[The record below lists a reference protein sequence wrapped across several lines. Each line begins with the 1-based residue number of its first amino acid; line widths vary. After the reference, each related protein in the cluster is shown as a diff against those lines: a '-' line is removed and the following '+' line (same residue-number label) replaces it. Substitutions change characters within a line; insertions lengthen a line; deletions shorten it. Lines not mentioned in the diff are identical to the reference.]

1 MAKPEGS
8 LYRVLEKPPWQ
19 RTLLERLSDLRPGT
33 TRVAYLYEEAEPG
46 TFRYRCYNMAQALNR
61 HSKKISASYFFL
73 HDLQSLDN
81 LADFVDV
88 LVLAR
93 VRFDSEVDRLVR
105 RFRLRDKPI
114 LFDLDDH
121 IFDLNSTALLVAS
134 LNQGLT
140 RHGRI
145 EKWTGVVGRIRQTLA
160 LVDGV
165 LTTTGFLADQIR
177 AHADVGVGVGVEVVP
192 NFLNDEQW
200 DYSARL
206 RSEVVG
212 PTADAPIIGY
222 FSGSP
227 SHNRDYQ
234 IAEDGLRWA
243 LEALPGATLRIAGYL
258 DVPPSLKAFENRIAR
273 LPFMDFL
280 GLQRAIAEV
289 SINIS
294 PVQHNVFAHS
304 KSELKY
310 FEAAAVATPTIAS
323 PAPVF
328 TEVIR
333 HGHNGFLADADQW
346 PAVIEKALGA
356 SAKEKS
362 AMQRS
367 ALEHVERH
375 YTSQAIAPSIERALL
390 KLSS

>member
-1 MAKPEGS
+1 M
-8 LYRVLEKPPWQ
+8 PWQ
-19 RTLLERLSDLRPGT
+19 RTLIDRLADLKQGT
-33 TRVAYLYEEAEPG
+33 TRVGYLYEEAEPG
-46 TFRYRCYNMAQALNR
+46 TFRYRCYNMAQALNG
-61 HSKKISASYFFL
+61 HSTKYSASYFFL
-73 HDLQSLDN
+73 HDLQSVDN

-88 LVLAR
+88 LVLVR
-93 VRFDSEVDRLVR
+93 VRFDSEVDRLTR
-105 RFRLRDKPI
+105 RFRLAGKPI

-145 EKWTGVVGRIRQTLA
+145 EKWTGVVGRIRQSLA

-165 LTTTGFLADQIR
+165 ITTTDFLAGQIR
-177 AHADVGVGVGVEVVP
+177 NSFDHPVEVVP

-200 DYSARL
+200 DYSATL
-206 RSEVVG
+206 RRDVAK
-212 PTADAPIIGY
+212 PPADQPVIGY

-234 IAEDGLRWA
+234 IAEDGLRA
-243 LEALPGATLRIAGYL
+243 VLEEYPQARLRIAGYL
-258 DVPPSLKAFENRIAR
+258 DVPDSLAPFASRIDR

-289 SINIS
+289 SVNIS

-310 FEAAAVATPTIAS
+310 FEAAAVGTPTVAS
-323 PAPVF
+323 PAPTF
-328 TEVIR
+328 QQVIS
-333 HGHNGFLADADQW
+333 HGRNGYLADAAEW
-346 PAVIEKALGA
+346 PEVFRLVLGESESAATKMTDAALA
-356 SAKEKS
+356 
-362 AMQRS
+362 
-367 ALEHVERH
+367 HVESN
-375 YTSQAIAPSIERALL
+375 YTTKAVAPRIEVALRR
-390 KLSS
+390 LSS

>member
-1 MAKPEGS
+1 VAKARTP
-8 LYRVLEKPPWQ
+8 YQVLDRMPWQ
-19 RTLLERLSDLRPGT
+19 RTLIDRLGDLREGT
-33 TRVAYLYEEAEPG
+33 TRVGYLYEEAEPG
-46 TFRYRCYNMAQALNR
+46 TFRYRCYNMAQAINN
-61 HSKKISASYFFL
+61 HSSTYSASYFFL

-81 LADFVDV
+81 LADFIDV
-88 LVLAR
+88 LVLVR
-93 VRFDSEVDRLVR
+93 VRFDSEVDRLIR
-105 RFRLRDKPI
+105 QFRLAQKPI

-121 IFDLNSTALLVAS
+121 IFDLNSTALLIAS

-145 EKWTGVVGRIRQTLA
+145 EKWTGVVGRIRQSVA

-165 LTTTGFLADQIR
+165 ITTTEFLADQLR
-177 AHADVGVGVGVEVVP
+177 QSFNLPVEVVP

-200 DYSARL
+200 AYSKHL
-206 RSEVVG
+206 RDEGVGSELS
-212 PTADAPIIGY
+212 APVIGY

-234 IAEDGLRWA
+234 IAEDGLRA
-243 LEALPGATLRIAGYL
+243 VLDEYPESRLRIAGYL
-258 DVPPSLKAFENRIAR
+258 DVPESLQSYAGRIDR

-310 FEAAAVATPTIAS
+310 FEAAAVGTPTVAS
-323 PAPVF
+323 PAPTF
-328 TEVIR
+328 TGVIE
-333 HGHNGFLADADQW
+333 HGENGYLADAAEW
-346 PAVIEKALGA
+346 PEVFRFALER
-356 SAKEKS
+356 SAKES
-362 AMQRS
+362 AAVNTAAVKVAESRYTGKAVAPRIDQ
-367 ALEHVERH
+367 ALSR
-375 YTSQAIAPSIERALL
+375 
-390 KLSS
+390 LSS

>member
-1 MAKPEGS
+1 VAKASSP
-8 LYRVLEKPPWQ
+8 YRVLERMPWQ
-19 RTLLERLSDLRPGT
+19 RSLIDRLADLREGT
-33 TRVAYLYEEAEPG
+33 IRVGYLYEEAEPG
-46 TFRYRCYNMAQALNR
+46 TFRYRCYNMAQAINGSSR
-61 HSKKISASYFFL
+61 KYSASYFFL
-73 HDLQSLDN
+73 HDLQSVDN

-88 LVLAR
+88 LVLVR

-105 RFRLRDKPI
+105 RFRLAKKPV

-121 IFDLNSTALLVAS
+121 IFDLNSVALLVAS

-145 EKWTGVVGRIRQTLA
+145 EKWTGVVGRIRQSVA

-165 LTTTGFLADQIR
+165 LTTTEFLAGQLRNSFDLP
-177 AHADVGVGVGVEVVP
+177 VEVVP

-200 DYSARL
+200 EYSARL
-206 RSEVVG
+206 RDEVSK
-212 PTADAPIIGY
+212 PSNEAPVIGY

-234 IAEDGLRWA
+234 IAEDGLLAVLNEFPDSR
-243 LEALPGATLRIAGYL
+243 LRIAGYL
-258 DVPPSLKAFENRIAR
+258 DVPQSLKGFSHRVDR

-289 SINIS
+289 TLNIS

-304 KSELKY
+304 KSELKH

-323 PAPVF
+323 PAPTF
-328 TEVIR
+328 TSVID
-333 HGHNGFLADADQW
+333 HGSNGYLADAAEW
-346 PAVIEKALGA
+346 PEVFRMALDT
-356 SAKEKS
+356 SAKDL
-362 AMQRS
+362 ATLNNT
-367 ALEHVERH
+367 ALNHVDAN
-375 YTSQAIAPSIERALL
+375 YTANAVAPRIEAALQ

>member
-1 MAKPEGS
+1 MAKASSP
-8 LYRVLEKPPWQ
+8 YRVLERMPWQ
-19 RTLLERLSDLRPGT
+19 RSLIDRLADLREDT
-33 TRVAYLYEEAEPG
+33 IRVGYLYEEAEPG
-46 TFRYRCYNMAQALNR
+46 TFRYRCYNMAQAINGSSR
-61 HSKKISASYFFL
+61 KYSASYFFL
-73 HDLQSLDN
+73 HDLQSVDN
-81 LADFVDV
+81 LADFIDV
-88 LVLAR
+88 LVLVR

-105 RFRLRDKPI
+105 RFRLAKKPV

-145 EKWTGVVGRIRQTLA
+145 EKWTGVVGRIRQSVA

-165 LTTTGFLADQIR
+165 LTTTEFLAGQLRDSF
-177 AHADVGVGVGVEVVP
+177 DLPVEVVP
-192 NFLNDEQW
+192 NFLNNEQW
-200 DYSARL
+200 DYSAQL
-206 RSEVVG
+206 RKEVSK
-212 PTADAPIIGY
+212 PDAPVLGY

-234 IAEDGLRWA
+234 IAEDGLLTVLNEYPDTR
-243 LEALPGATLRIAGYL
+243 LRIAGYL
-258 DVPPSLKAFENRIAR
+258 DVPQSLQGFSSRIDR

-289 SINIS
+289 TLNIS

-323 PAPVF
+323 PAPTF
-328 TEVIR
+328 TSVIE
-333 HGHNGFLADADQW
+333 HGSNGYLADAAEW
-346 PAVIEKALGA
+346 PEVFRMALETSEKERTALN
-356 SAKEKS
+356 KS
-362 AMQRS
+362 A
-367 ALEHVERH
+367 LTHVDAH
-375 YTSQAIAPSIERALL
+375 YTAKAVAPRIEAALQ

>member
-1 MAKPEGS
+1 MAKASSP
-8 LYRVLEKPPWQ
+8 YRVLERMPWQ
-19 RTLLERLSDLRPGT
+19 RSLIDRLADLREDT
-33 TRVAYLYEEAEPG
+33 IRVGYLYEEAEPG
-46 TFRYRCYNMAQALNR
+46 TFRYRCYNMTQAINGSR
-61 HSKKISASYFFL
+61 RKYSASYFFL
-73 HDLQSLDN
+73 HDLQSVDN

-88 LVLAR
+88 LVLVR

-105 RFRLRDKPI
+105 RFRLAKKPV

-145 EKWTGVVGRIRQTLA
+145 EKWTGVVGRIRQSVA

-165 LTTTGFLADQIR
+165 LTTTEFLAGQLRDSF
-177 AHADVGVGVGVEVVP
+177 DLPVEVVP
-192 NFLNDEQW
+192 NFLNNEQW
-200 DYSARL
+200 DYSAQL
-206 RSEVVG
+206 RKEVSK
-212 PTADAPIIGY
+212 PDAPVIGY

-234 IAEDGLRWA
+234 IAEDGLLAVLNEFPDAR
-243 LEALPGATLRIAGYL
+243 LRIAGYL
-258 DVPPSLKAFENRIAR
+258 DVPQSLQSFLHRIDR

-289 SINIS
+289 TLNIS

-310 FEAAAVATPTIAS
+310 FEAAAVNTPTVAS
-323 PAPVF
+323 PAPTF
-328 TEVIR
+328 TSVIE
-333 HGHNGFLADADQW
+333 HGSNGYLADAAEW
-346 PAVIEKALGA
+346 PEVFRMALDTSEKDLTALNNTALDHVDANYTANAVAPRIEAAL
-356 SAKEKS
+356 
-362 AMQRS
+362 Q
-367 ALEHVERH
+367 
-375 YTSQAIAPSIERALL
+375 

>member
-1 MAKPEGS
+1 MARAVASP
-8 LYRVLEKPPWQ
+8 YRVLDAPPWQ
-19 RTLLERLSDLRPGT
+19 RTLLERLADLKPGT

-105 RFRLRDKPI
+105 RFRLDNKTI

-145 EKWTGVVGRIRQTLA
+145 EKWTGVVGRIRQSLA

-165 LTTTGFLADQIR
+165 LTTTEFLANQIR
-177 AHADVGVGVGVEVVP
+177 GHVEVGVEVVP

-200 DYSARL
+200 EYSSTL
-206 RSEVVG
+206 RREVEK
-212 PTADAPIIGY
+212 PSTDAPIIGY

-243 LEALPGATLRIAGYL
+243 LESIPGARLRIAGYL
-258 DVPPSLKAFENRIAR
+258 DIPPSLTRFQHRIER

-289 SINIS
+289 SVNIS

-310 FEAAAVATPTIAS
+310 FEAAAVGTVTIAS

-328 TEVIR
+328 QHIIE
-333 HGHNGFLADADQW
+333 HGKNGYLADADQW
-346 PAVIEKALGA
+346 PAVLESALGA
-356 SAKEKS
+356 SASVRKS
-362 AMQRS
+362 VQRA
-367 ALEHVERH
+367 ALDQVEHH
-375 YTSQAIAPSIERALL
+375 YTSKAMASQIEKALL

>member
-1 MAKPEGS
+1 M
-8 LYRVLEKPPWQ
+8 PWQ
-19 RTLLERLSDLRPGT
+19 RSLIDRLADLRDGT
-33 TRVAYLYEEAEPG
+33 IRVGYLYEEAEPG
-46 TFRYRCYNMAQALNR
+46 TFRYRCYNMAQAINGT
-61 HSKKISASYFFL
+61 STKYSASYFFL
-73 HDLQSLDN
+73 HDLQSVDN
-81 LADFVDV
+81 LAHFVDV
-88 LVLAR
+88 LVLVR

-105 RFRLRDKPI
+105 KFRLASKPV

-145 EKWTGVVGRIRQTLA
+145 EKWTGVVGRIRQSVA

-165 LTTTGFLADQIR
+165 LTTTDFLAGQLRDSF
-177 AHADVGVGVGVEVVP
+177 DLPVEVVP
-192 NFLNDEQW
+192 NFLNNEQW
-200 DYSARL
+200 EYSAQL
-206 RSEVVG
+206 RSEVSKPSEG
-212 PTADAPIIGY
+212 APVIGY

-234 IAEDGLRWA
+234 IAEDGLLA
-243 LEALPGATLRIAGYL
+243 VLNEFPEARLRIAGYL
-258 DVPPSLKAFENRIAR
+258 DVPDSLAGFSDRIDW

-289 SINIS
+289 TLNIS

-323 PAPVF
+323 PAPTF
-328 TEVIR
+328 TSVIE
-333 HGHNGFLADADQW
+333 HGSNGYLADAAEW
-346 PAVIEKALGA
+346 PEVFRMALET
-356 SAKEKS
+356 SAKDL
-362 AMQRS
+362 A
-367 ALEHVERH
+367 ALNTAALNHVESN
-375 YTSQAIAPSIERALL
+375 YTAKAVAPRIEAALQ